1 MIPSPAL
8 WGGREFL
15 RRPMNDLQLEAF
27 VRSMLRDSTN
37 TMSTE
42 MMLLYLRVDHKANL
56 TFQRVRDVR
65 IRILVEKA
73 DEELLAR
80 RP

>member
-1 MIPSPAL
+1 
-8 WGGREFL
+8 
-15 RRPMNDLQLEAF
+15 MNDLQLEAF